1 MILHPLHCH
10 PDDTPPPDLAV
21 GVQAART
28 PTGDL
33 RLIYRIQ
40 GAQHLLVPPPSPAP
54 GPRDNLWQHTCC
66 EAFIGAARDTTD
78 AAYLEFNFSPS
89 GDWAA
94 YEFTAYRERNARWQ
108 TSAAPHIGTGQSAA
122 GFLLTA
128 EIPRALLPAAP
139 WRLGLTFVAE
149 AQDAGKSHWAL
160 AHAASRPDF
169 HLAAS
174 FTLLLP

>member
-1 MILHPLHCH
+1 M
-10 PDDTPPPDLAV
+10 
-21 GVQAART
+21 QAART
-28 PTGDL
+28 PAGDL
-33 RLIYRIQ
+33 RLIYHIQ
-40 GAQHLLVPPPSPAP
+40 GAQHLIVPPLSPAP

-66 EAFIGAARDTTD
+66 EAFIGAAQGTVDATDTADTADTADTT
-78 AAYLEFNFSPS
+78 YREFNFSPS

-94 YEFTAYRERNARWQ
+94 YAFIAYRERKADWPL
-108 TSAAPHIGTGQSAA
+108 SAAPRISTGQSAA
-122 GFLLTA
+122 AFLLSA

-149 AQDAGKSHWAL
+149 ALDASKSHWAL
-160 AHAASRPDF
+160 AHAAARPDF